1 MTVNIDSKKGYG
13 WMKNNKGSTIKLYT
27 PNVVNICVDSYVQG
41 ELKGKIHHCYS
52 DVPSTFNNVIQMM
65 DVMDNFFDDIAF
77 PQASNKTRFF
87 VEKSQASRKKPEK
100 VLRSE
105 EVVDYRGEIAT
116 FLVYVQFR
124 QNSTWQ
130 GQVTWVENGN
140 STKFNS
146 ALELLKL
153 MNNVMES

>member
-1 MTVNIDSKKGYG
+1 
-13 WMKNNKGSTIKLYT
+13 
-27 PNVVNICVDSYVQG
+27 
-41 ELKGKIHHCYS
+41 
-52 DVPSTFNNVIQMM
+52 MM
-65 DVMDNFFDDIAF
+65 DIMDHFFDDIAF
-77 PQASNKTRFF
+77 PQAANKTRAF
-87 VEKSQASRKKPEK
+87 VQRAQSDSRKLEK
-100 VLRSE
+100 VLKSE
-105 EVVDYRGEIAT
+105 EVVDHTGEMAT

-124 QNSTWQ
+124 QKSTWQ

>member
-1 MTVNIDSKKGYG
+1 
-13 WMKNNKGSTIKLYT
+13 MKNKGSTMKLYT
-27 PNVVNICVDSYVQG
+27 PNLVNICVDSCAQG
-41 ELKGKIHHCYS
+41 ELKGRIHHCYS
-52 DVPSTFNNVIQMM
+52 DIPSAFNNVIQMM
-65 DVMDNFFDDIAF
+65 DIMDDFFDDIAF
-77 PQASNKTRFF
+77 PQAANKTRAF
-87 VEKSQASRKKPEK
+87 VQRAQSGSRKLEK
-100 VLRSE
+100 VLKSE
-105 EVVDYRGEIAT
+105 EVVDHTGEMAT

-124 QNSTWQ
+124 QKSTWQ